1 MINIKKDEKMTEI
14 FETVN
19 QLIEAIERYEI
30 AIPLPAPEDVAE
42 RIPKLLAQPLAR
54 FAWNITKG
62 KFKDDIATD
71 PDFIGFYPPELF
83 SCVYQNEAF
92 KIVSKRYGTEVTIK
106 IADKEDIARILD
118 IIRSATL
125 QRHLDLQM
133 KFFGNDKVI
142 IRSQFSD
149 HIPFQDGILI
159 LERCEYSINGKR
171 IELPEESTFED
182 ICKIIERTLAEMIK
196 PEFRKPRKNK
206 RKKKPGKK
214 KYK

>member
-1 MINIKKDEKMTEI
+1 MINIKMDEKMTEI
-14 FETVN
+14 FEAVN
-19 QLIEAIERYEI
+19 QLIEAIERYER
-30 AIPLPAPEDVAE
+30 AIPLSASEDVAE

-62 KFKDDIATD
+62 KFKDDIDTD

-83 SCVYQNEAF
+83 SCIYQNEAF
-92 KIVSKRYGTEVTIK
+92 EIVSKRYGAEVTIK
-106 IADKEDIARILD
+106 ITYKEDIARILD
-118 IIRSATL
+118 IIRGAAL

-171 IELPEESTFED
+171 IAKPEENRFED
-182 ICKIIERTLAEMIK
+182 ICKIIERALAETIR

-214 KYK
+214 K

>member
-1 MINIKKDEKMTEI
+1 MINIKKDEKMTKI
-14 FETVN
+14 FEAVN
-19 QLIEAIERYEI
+19 QLIEAIERYER
-30 AIPLPAPEDVAE
+30 AIPLPAPEDAAE

-62 KFKDDIATD
+62 KFKDDIDTD

-83 SCVYQNEAF
+83 SCEYRNEAF
-92 KIVSKRYGTEVTIK
+92 EIVSKRYGTEVTIK

-171 IELPEESTFED
+171 IAKQEENRFED
-182 ICKIIERTLAEMIK
+182 ICKIIERALAETIK
-196 PEFRKPRKNK
+196 PEFRKPRKTK
-206 RKKKPGKK
+206 RKKKPRKK
-214 KYK
+214 K

>member
-14 FETVN
+14 FEAVN
-19 QLIEAIERYEI
+19 QLIEAIERYER
-30 AIPLPAPEDVAE
+30 AIPLPAPEDAAE

-62 KFKDDIATD
+62 KFKDDIDTD

-83 SCVYQNEAF
+83 SCEYRNEAF
-92 KIVSKRYGTEVTIK
+92 EIVSKRYGTEVTIK

-171 IELPEESTFED
+171 IAKQEENRFED
-182 ICKIIERTLAEMIK
+182 ICKIIERALAETIK
-196 PEFRKPRKNK
+196 PEFRKPRKTK
-206 RKKKPGKK
+206 RKKKPRKK
-214 KYK
+214 K

>member
-14 FETVN
+14 FEAVN
-19 QLIEAIERYEI
+19 QLIEAIERYER
-30 AIPLPAPEDVAE
+30 AIPLPAPEDAAE

-54 FAWNITKG
+54 FTWNITKG
-62 KFKDDIATD
+62 KFKDDIDTD

-83 SCVYQNEAF
+83 SCEYRNEAF
-92 KIVSKRYGTEVTIK
+92 EIVSKRYGTEVTIK

-171 IELPEESTFED
+171 IAKQEENRFED
-182 ICKIIERTLAEMIK
+182 ICKIIERALAETIK
-196 PEFRKPRKNK
+196 PEFRKPRKTK
-206 RKKKPGKK
+206 RKKKPRKK
-214 KYK
+214 K